1 MGLAWSGATGGIV
14 ESFVKFLGIFAITQ
28 VPLAIAE
35 GILTVIVFNLLVQHS
50 RDVLVEQ
57 GILPAE
63 APTPDARSHRSR
75 RLMATRQVCTARAS
89 SGLCRP
95 GGQLAVSWTPA
106 QAGVTREREHRMSP
120 QTRNWLLA
128 AVVILLVLVPLA
140 YRGWIAEGTE
150 WGGADMQGVAA
161 VEELAGANFQA
172 WFEPI
177 YSPGDLE
184 RYFFGL
190 QALLGTLLVA
200 GFVGW
205 LLGRSRARMARAA
218 VPIWRLP
225 GSCPV

>member
-1 MGLAWSGATGGIV
+1 
-14 ESFVKFLGIFAITQ
+14 
-28 VPLAIAE
+28 
-35 GILTVIVFNLLVQHS
+35 
-50 RDVLVEQ
+50 
-57 GILPAE
+57 
-63 APTPDARSHRSR
+63 
-75 RLMATRQVCTARAS
+75 
-89 SGLCRP
+89 
-95 GGQLAVSWTPA
+95 
-106 QAGVTREREHRMSP
+106 MSP

-128 AVVILLVLVPLA
+128 AIVILLVLVPLA

-184 RYFFGL
+184 RYYFGL

-205 LLGRSRARMARAA
+205 LLGRSRARNGIGSGNDLAIAAGLSALGVIMAIALFFVETEFGELQATISASQGIGLGLLAFFIGYPLGRRAGA
-218 VPIWRLP
+218 GLDEGHSGRHTPLSKCWRGGRGVRPTQLP
-225 GSCPV
+225 NVSEAMMSHLQR

>member
-1 MGLAWSGATGGIV
+1 
-14 ESFVKFLGIFAITQ
+14 
-28 VPLAIAE
+28 
-35 GILTVIVFNLLVQHS
+35 
-50 RDVLVEQ
+50 
-57 GILPAE
+57 
-63 APTPDARSHRSR
+63 
-75 RLMATRQVCTARAS
+75 
-89 SGLCRP
+89 
-95 GGQLAVSWTPA
+95 
-106 QAGVTREREHRMSP
+106 MSP

-161 VEELAGANFQA
+161 VEQLAGANFQA

-205 LLGRSRARMARAA
+205 LLGRSRARNGISSGTDLAIAAALSAIGVVMAIALFFVETEFGELQATISASQGIGLGLLAFFVGYPLGRRAGA
-218 VPIWRLP
+218 
-225 GSCPV
+225 GASG